1 MKRIYNMM
9 NNQSFLAN
17 IKKIAAATALLIFYV
32 SSVFAQ
38 DTLLVK
44 GVIVNGLNKPL
55 ANVSVGVEGS
65 FELPSVTNEA
75 GEFTVVV
82 ASGSDWLNISP
93 SGDYKKKRVFLNN
106 RTELKIYLTSLG
118 IESGDDNLV
127 LLSQDILKR
136 DMVASY
142 SSINSTAIKETP
154 VLSIDQF
161 FQGRVSGLNVANRS
175 GDPGSGAVSFSRGVN
190 SINANN
196 TPLYIVDGI
205 PVMSSDVFG
214 SNLDGYE
221 YNTLLSINPLDIS
234 KTTVVKDATLTAPY
248 GSKASNGLVVIET
261 LDPSATQTVVE
272 LDLRSGYSLAPSNQI
287 PQMSAGQH
295 KTLISEL
302 LFSSGKPE
310 EEIVLEYP
318 NLYLTPNDDR
328 FIDYQHNTN
337 WQDLIFSNAAFTNIN
352 VKVKGGDEIARYGL
366 SFGYMNS
373 DGIVKTTGYDG
384 YNLRFV
390 SLLNIFTWLKMNA
403 SVSLSYNNSNL
414 KESAR
419 VYETSPIFSS
429 LAKSP
434 MLNPYQYDNEG
445 QELTA
450 LSQPD
455 ELGISNPQAIVDNYE
470 ATNNNFNFL
479 STLGF
484 SAEFKKNL
492 VLNSNFG
499 ITYNVLKEQI
509 FQPNQ
514 GMESYYNKEAINVSK
529 ATNNSLNSFYNNT
542 YLKYKKNFGKNH
554 ILTSNTGVNIL
565 TNKFELDWGLT
576 KNAHESDEY
585 RMLQDGQN
593 NLREI
598 GGANRNWNWLSFYE
612 NVTYGFKDKYLASA
626 SVTLDGSSRVGDN
639 AANTI
644 KIGDIP
650 FGLFY
655 SFGGA
660 WRISN
665 ESFLKNSSKLEEL
678 KLRLTYGRTGNDA
691 IGETSATNYYDAVK
705 FRETS
710 GLIPG
715 VVPNDELTYETVSQL
730 NGGID
735 VALWGNRMRLST
747 DMYKST
753 IDNMLVYVPVQAYFG
768 FDFRPENGGKMQN
781 TGLDVSVLFRLF
793 DKPNFK
799 WDLQASLSTVK
810 NEVLEIKGDK
820 LVTKV
825 QGAELVNMPGEQANS
840 FYGYIYEGVYLTA
853 ADAQSSGKVNDRYM
867 TYQAGDARFRDISGP
882 NGTPDGVIN
891 NYDKTVIGSSNPE
904 NFGGIGNTFTY
915 KRWALNAFVQFV
927 SGNELFNFV
936 RYQNE
941 SMIGLGN
948 QSTRVLNRW
957 EYDGQQTEIPRALYN
972 DPIGNSDFSTR
983 WIEDGSY
990 LRIKNVSLSYSIP
1003 GEFLVFKNAQFYVS
1017 GSNLFTVSKYLGYD
1031 PEFSFSSAHV
1041 MQGIDYG
1048 LTPQP
1053 RQFVVGI
1060 KLGL

>member
-1 MKRIYNMM
+1 M

-17 IKKIAAATALLIFYV
+17 IKKIAGTTALLIFYV

-44 GVIVNGLNKPL
+44 GLIVSGLNKPL
-55 ANVSVGVEGS
+55 ANVSVSVEGS
-65 FELPSVTNEA
+65 FELPAVTNEV
-75 GEFTVVV
+75 GEFTVVA

-136 DMVASY
+136 DMVAAY
-142 SSINSTAIKETP
+142 SSINSTAIKESP
-154 VLSIDQF
+154 ALSIDQF
-161 FQGRVSGLNVANRS
+161 FQGRVSGMNMINRS
-175 GDPGSGAVSFSRGVN
+175 GDPGSGAVSFSRGIN
-190 SINANN
+190 SINGNN
-196 TPLYIVDGI
+196 SPLYIVDGI
-205 PVMSSDVFG
+205 PVMPSDVFG
-214 SNLDGYE
+214 SNLNGYE

-261 LDPSATQTVVE
+261 LDPSATETVVE

-287 PQMSAGQH
+287 PQMNAGQH

-318 NLYLTPNDDR
+318 NLYLTPEDDR

-373 DGIVKTTGYDG
+373 DGIVKSTGYDG

-403 SVSLSYNNSNL
+403 SVSLSYNNSQL

-419 VYETSPIFSS
+419 VNETSPIFSS

-450 LSQPD
+450 LSEPD
-455 ELGISNPQAIVDNYE
+455 ELGVSNPQAIVDNYE
-470 ATNNNFNFL
+470 AANNNFNFL

-484 SAEFKKNL
+484 SADLKKNL

-509 FQPNQ
+509 FQPNR
-514 GMESYYNKEAINVSK
+514 GMVSYYNKEAINVSK
-529 ATNNSLNSFYNNT
+529 ATNNTLNSFYNNT
-542 YLKYKKNFGKNH
+542 YLKYKRNFGKNH
-554 ILTSNTGVNIL
+554 VLTSNTGVNIL

-576 KNAHESDEY
+576 KNAHENDEY

-593 NLREI
+593 SLREI
-598 GGANRNWNWLSFYE
+598 GGANRSWNWLSFYE

-639 AANTI
+639 ASKTI
-644 KIGDIP
+644 KIGDVP

-655 SFGGA
+655 SIGGA

-665 ESFLKNSSKLEEL
+665 EPFLKNSSKLEEL

-691 IGETSATNYYDAVK
+691 IGEINATNYFNAVK

-715 VVPNDELTYETVSQL
+715 VVSNDELTYESVYQL

-735 VALWGNRMRLST
+735 IALWGNRARASV

-753 IDNMLVYVPVQAYFG
+753 IDNMLIYVPLQAYFG

-781 TGLDVSVLFRLF
+781 TGLDASVIFRLF

-810 NEVLEIKGDK
+810 NEVLEVKGDM

-825 QGAELVNMPGEQANS
+825 QGAELVNIPGEQANS
-840 FYGYIYEGVYLTA
+840 FYGYIFEGVYLTA
-853 ADAQSSGKVNDRYM
+853 AEAQISGKVNDRHVR
-867 TYQAGDARFRDISGP
+867 YQAGDIRFKDISGP
-882 NGTPDGVIN
+882 NKTPDGVIN
-891 NYDKTVIGSSNPE
+891 NFDKTVIGSSNPE

-915 KRWALNAFVQFV
+915 KRWALNAFVQFA

-941 SMIGLGN
+941 SMTGLGN

-957 EYDGQQTEIPRALYN
+957 AYDGHQTEIPRALFN

-1017 GSNLFTVSKYLGYD
+1017 GSNLFTVTKYLGYD

-1041 MQGIDYG
+1041 AQGIDYG